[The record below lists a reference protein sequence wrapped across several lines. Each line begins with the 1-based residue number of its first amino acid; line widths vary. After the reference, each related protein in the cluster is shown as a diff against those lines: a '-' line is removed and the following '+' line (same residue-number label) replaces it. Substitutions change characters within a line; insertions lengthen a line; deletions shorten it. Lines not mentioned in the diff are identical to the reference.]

1 MNESFYVA
9 VATVAPVLLLGTVLA
24 FRISEN
30 EGQFSRFFLGY
41 SLIFAIVGV
50 VGATA
55 SLLGALYALGTQ
67 TDLLLLVNTLMWWT
81 LAWLTSINI
90 VRIVDPF
97 LSGLALLRNQSK
109 MNRLKAKE
117 ARLRMQIEEIEER
130 TERLWKYAAAI
141 EAQAGISARASR
153 LVRAS
158 RKTRLLAK
166 RR

>member
-1 MNESFYVA
+1 
-9 VATVAPVLLLGTVLA
+9 
-24 FRISEN
+24 
-30 EGQFSRFFLGY
+30 
-41 SLIFAIVGV
+41 
-50 VGATA
+50 
-55 SLLGALYALGTQ
+55 
-67 TDLLLLVNTLMWWT
+67 MWWT

-117 ARLRMQIEEIEER
+117 TRLRMQIEEIEER